1 MPSPGSGAP
10 PPLPAPRRVSARP
23 PALLERRRGDRE
35 APARG
40 SGLVRAGRNLA
51 TPGEGAGRRRP
62 RQPGEGAACQPA
74 RPGGPGGRKFVPARG
89 DEGPAADARTAAP
102 WRTRR
107 PPGGACARAHGCWAA
122 AAGSCPQPKRQRG
135 ARAVVPGPGRSVAAA
150 VPGSPWESRSGG
162 GGRRVCPRCQELSV
176 SGNSQCLLRRPAL
189 VFSQPGATLGAAL
202 VPGPPKPPGRGAG
215 WVEIHLLTCEPVGP
229 AL

>member
-1 MPSPGSGAP
+1 MPGQ
-10 PPLPAPRRVSARP
+10 PLRGGQGVPR
-23 PALLERRRGDRE
+23 
-35 APARG
+35 
-40 SGLVRAGRNLA
+40 
-51 TPGEGAGRRRP
+51 
-62 RQPGEGAACQPA
+62 
-74 RPGGPGGRKFVPARG
+74 GGPVPG
-89 DEGPAADARTAAP
+89 RTAAGLP
-102 WRTRR
+102 R
-107 PPGGACARAHGCWAA
+107 
-122 AAGSCPQPKRQRG
+122 RG
-135 ARAVVPGPGRSVAAA
+135 AAHSRKGNAERRAVVPGPGRSVAAA

>member
-1 MPSPGSGAP
+1 MADKASPG
-10 PPLPAPRRVSARP
+10 
-23 PALLERRRGDRE
+23 
-35 APARG
+35 
-40 SGLVRAGRNLA
+40 
-51 TPGEGAGRRRP
+51 
-62 RQPGEGAACQPA
+62 
-74 RPGGPGGRKFVPARG
+74 GGPVPG
-89 DEGPAADARTAAP
+89 RTAAGLP
-102 WRTRR
+102 R
-107 PPGGACARAHGCWAA
+107 
-122 AAGSCPQPKRQRG
+122 RG
-135 ARAVVPGPGRSVAAA
+135 AAHSRKGNAERRAVVPGPGRSVAAA

-176 SGNSQCLLRRPAL
+176 SGNSQCLLPRPAL